1 MIWFSII
8 TLVISCIICAYYYDK
23 SETKPNDVSSEEV
36 IFGFFIAGVIS
47 IISLLF
53 IFYTVLNLFFDG
65 IKKMG
70 IFGLLLLFLVLIFV
84 IFKLSSNLKKSQQD
98 KLIK

>member
-1 MIWFSII
+1 MIWFLII
-8 TLVISCIICAYYYDK
+8 TFIISSIICAYYYDK

-53 IFYTVLNLFFDG
+53 IFYTVLNSFFDG

-70 IFGLLLLFLVLIFV
+70 IFGLLLFLVLIFV
-84 IFKLSSNLKKSQQD
+84 IFKLSSNSKKSQQD